1 MTEISAFIRI
11 ERGLDMTEHSILTEF
26 RDDLGNYSP
35 EQLRHISQEG
45 VWSIGQM
52 YDHLLLVAHEYLDSA
67 ELCESAEPKEGLE
80 KSKFG
85 GELFE
90 RGGFPPIKIRLPDE
104 MNAPPNNAD
113 SKEELIGRMDR
124 LIERMDQS
132 KTKVEAIDPNRKA
145 RHGGFG
151 WLNAK
156 EWHQLVVMHFQHH
169 VRQKAELENAI
180 K

>member
-1 MTEISAFIRI
+1 MKGQEVIT
-11 ERGLDMTEHSILTEF
+11 DF
-26 RDDLGNYSP
+26 RDDLENYTL
-35 EQLRHISQEG
+35 EQLRYISQEG
-45 VWSIGQM
+45 VWSLGQM

-67 ELCESAEPKEGLE
+67 ELCETTEAEEGLE

-85 GELFE
+85 GELFQ

-104 MNAPPNNAD
+104 MNAPPNNSD
-113 SKEELIGRMDR
+113 TQQELIGRMDE
-124 LIERMDQS
+124 LINRMS
-132 KTKVEAIDPNRKA
+132 ECETKVDGIDPNRKV

-156 EWHQLVVMHFQHH
+156 EWYELVIMHFQHH
-169 VRQKAELENAI
+169 LRQKEELENAI